1 METDFAGGDFFIME
15 KRSQRKKHHKKSLA
29 IINII
34 LLIACLIAS
43 VFLFITLKDNHIIF
57 SSAKTEQVSSSTSNN
72 TTKTSSASTV
82 TSTSS
87 STDNSEDEV
96 NWVKQDSDVS
106 VPILMYHAIH
116 VMAAEESANANLI
129 VDPTTFESHIQRLS
143 EEGYY
148 FLTPEEAYKVL
159 TENVLPNGNS
169 KIVWLT
175 FDDSLW
181 DFYDNAY
188 PILQK
193 YGAKATN
200 NVITSTVGDSGNLSL
215 DEILEM
221 KANGMSFEDHT
232 TTHPDLSTCDEATQT
247 SEMQDSKDYLDTNLS
262 QDTIAIAYPAGR
274 YSDTTL
280 QIAASLNYKLGV
292 TTNEGIAS
300 ASDGLLS
307 LDRVRIL
314 PTTTADSLIASIS

>member
-215 DEILEM
+215 DEMLEM

>member
-1 METDFAGGDFFIME
+1 ME
-15 KRSQRKKHHKKSLA
+15 KRRQRRKRRRKALA
-29 IINII
+29 LVNLI

-43 VFLFITLKDNHIIF
+43 LFLWMTLKNNTLF
-57 SSAKTEQVSSSTSNN
+57 PTAKSQQLSSTGKSQTN
-72 TTKTSSASTV
+72 TNTTSSASRAASDQV
-82 TSTSS
+82 S
-87 STDNSEDEV
+87 DNSEAMPI
-96 NWVKQDSDVS
+96 NWVKQDSEVS
-106 VPILMYHAIH
+106 IPILMYHAIH
-116 VMAAEESANANLI
+116 VMAAEEISNANLI
-129 VDPTTFESHIQRLS
+129 VDPTTFESHLQGLTA
-143 EEGYY
+143 EGYY

-159 TENVLPNGNS
+159 TENVLPNGNP

-200 NVITSTVGDSGNLSL
+200 NVITSTVGNSGNLAL
-215 DEILEM
+215 DEMLEM
-221 KANGMSFEDHT
+221 KANGMSFQDHT
-232 TTHPDLSTCDEATQT
+232 VTHPDLSASDDATQT
-247 SEMQDSKDYLDTNLS
+247 AEMKDSKDYLDSNLN

-274 YSDTTL
+274 YSDSTL
-280 QIAASLNYKLGV
+280 QIAASLNYQLGL
-292 TTNEGIAS
+292 TTNEGLAS

-314 PTTTADSLIASIS
+314 PTTSADSLITSIN